1 MVSRKSSSS
10 SNKTSTSTDTMIET
24 IGKPQTVNT
33 SYTSSHDFIPSRPP
47 PPLKLVRLW
56 RTPKKILAVLNH
68 QKYLNKINYK
78 NFPKIIQKTSSS
90 SLNKNIL
97 SKITRQ
103 REEKQR
109 IHGTGLTRIYR
120 QTILLIL

>member
-90 SLNKNIL
+90 SLNKKHFI
-97 SKITRQ
+97 KITRQ
-103 REEKQR
+103 REENK
-109 IHGTGLTRIYR
+109 GFTEPGLTRIYR